1 MNPRWR
7 LRIVPGLVIL
17 LAAATARADVKL
29 HGLFSD
35 HVVLQRDIAVPI
47 WGWADDGEHIS
58 VEFRGHKVTTKAVG
72 GRWLVRLPR
81 LEAGGPDKLTVTGKN
96 SISLD
101 DVMVGEVW
109 IASGQSNME
118 WPMRASYDA
127 ENEIAKATNPLLR
140 LYTVPK
146 LKSDAPVDDVPS
158 AWQPCS
164 AATVSNF
171 SAVAYYFARDLQL
184 ALGVPIGIIHTSWGG
199 SPCEV
204 WIREDVL
211 VSNPGYRRDI
221 LGAYPEE
228 LKRAQPAIE
237 AWEKEKAEAEAAK
250 TPFNKRRPGPWK
262 PSELYNGMI
271 APLIPYAIK
280 GAIWYQGESN
290 AGRAHQ
296 YRTLMADMISNWRH
310 DWKQGDFTFLQV
322 QLAPFKAYKQQPDE
336 SDWAELREAQVHVR
350 KVLPKVG
357 VAVIT
362 DLGEEKDIHPNK
374 KEPVGARL
382 ALAARR
388 IAYAEKVPCCGPTYR
403 SVKVKDDLAI
413 LSFDHIGSGL
423 EARALPPRAGDTNAR
438 PTLLYNADTGRLL
451 QPLTGFSICG
461 EDHKFVW
468 ASARIV
474 GDKVVV
480 NSDQVAKPVAVRY
493 GWADFPVVNL
503 WNADGLPASPFRTDD
518 FPMITAPKAAE
529 STK

>member
-1 MNPRWR
+1 MPMNPRWR

-17 LAAATARADVKL
+17 LSAATTRADVKL

-47 WGWADDGEHIS
+47 WGGADDGEHIS

-81 LEAGGPDKLTVTGKN
+81 LEAGGPDKLTVRGKN

-228 LKRAQPAIE
+228 L
-237 AWEKEKAEAEAAK
+237 
-250 TPFNKRRPGPWK
+250 
-262 PSELYNGMI
+262 
-271 APLIPYAIK
+271 
-280 GAIWYQGESN
+280 
-290 AGRAHQ
+290 
-296 YRTLMADMISNWRH
+296 
-310 DWKQGDFTFLQV
+310 
-322 QLAPFKAYKQQPDE
+322 
-336 SDWAELREAQVHVR
+336 
-350 KVLPKVG
+350 
-357 VAVIT
+357 
-362 DLGEEKDIHPNK
+362 
-374 KEPVGARL
+374 
-382 ALAARR
+382 
-388 IAYAEKVPCCGPTYR
+388 
-403 SVKVKDDLAI
+403 
-413 LSFDHIGSGL
+413 
-423 EARALPPRAGDTNAR
+423 
-438 PTLLYNADTGRLL
+438 
-451 QPLTGFSICG
+451 
-461 EDHKFVW
+461 
-468 ASARIV
+468 
-474 GDKVVV
+474 
-480 NSDQVAKPVAVRY
+480 
-493 GWADFPVVNL
+493 
-503 WNADGLPASPFRTDD
+503 
-518 FPMITAPKAAE
+518 
-529 STK
+529 